1 MASSNEVE
9 DEDDCTVL
17 SLNLGI
23 QKENLTQIAEA
34 SEDGSLLLKKV
45 RECLH
50 HQTQNET
57 KWRTEMTAL
66 RRARVNAGQ

>member
-9 DEDDCTVL
+9 EQDDCTVI

-23 QKENLTQIAEA
+23 PKENLMQIAEL
-34 SEDGSLLLKKV
+34 SEDGSIFVKKV
-45 RECLH
+45 RESLQK
-50 HQTQNET
+50 QTEKET
-57 KWRTEMTAL
+57 KWRSDMTAL